1 MNIIIMI
8 YSHHQ
13 HFIQHLLTCFKFKPT
28 IIYNYF
34 SCNFYQV
41 NKFMQVSAWV
51 KTINAGVPPMN
62 AGELEGQGNPL
73 AI

>member
-1 MNIIIMI
+1 
-8 YSHHQ
+8 
-13 HFIQHLLTCFKFKPT
+13 
-28 IIYNYF
+28 
-34 SCNFYQV
+34 
-41 NKFMQVSAWV
+41 MQVSAWV